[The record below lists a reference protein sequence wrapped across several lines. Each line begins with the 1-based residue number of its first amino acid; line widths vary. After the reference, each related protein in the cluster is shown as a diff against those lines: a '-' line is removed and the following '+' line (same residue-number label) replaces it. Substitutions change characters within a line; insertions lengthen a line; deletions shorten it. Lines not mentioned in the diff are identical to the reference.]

1 MATFTNTTK
10 NTTELTNENPTPESE
25 TFAEEGTFA
34 DEGTFGT
41 HKTHYDNTTK
51 NTTELTNSTKN

>member
-1 MATFTNTTK
+1 MATFTKQTK
-10 NTTELTNENPTPESE
+10 NTTELTNQTPSPSGG

-41 HKTHYDNTTK
+41 PKTHYDKQAK
-51 NTTELTNSTKN
+51 NTTSLTNQTKL

>member
-1 MATFTNTTK
+1 MAFTNQTK
-10 NTTELTNENPTPESE
+10 NTTTITNENPSSKGE

-41 HKTHYDNTTK
+41 HKTHYDKQVK
-51 NTTELTNSTKN
+51 NTTAITNETKN